1 MHFLI
6 PEDYT
11 PYIRTAIKEDIL
23 LGNTALIN
31 QIELAA
37 IGEMASY
44 LAGRYDTTK
53 IFMDILT
60 WNIALSYEA
69 DDYVYDA
76 GKIYKATAASA
87 AGIRPSVNVTQPD
100 PIWVLEDPRN
110 PIIVLRMIYIVLY
123 HAHKSL
129 PSSQI
134 PQLRIDDYDLSIK
147 WLEKVAE
154 GILNP
159 LLPEAVPTDGGIASW
174 GSETRRQN
182 RY

>member
-1 MHFLI
+1 MYLI

-23 LGNTALIN
+23 LGNTALMA
-31 QIELAA
+31 QVELAA
-37 IGEMASY
+37 VAEMNSY
-44 LAGRYDTTK
+44 LSGRYDTEK
-53 IFMDILT
+53 VFPPILP
-60 WNIALSYEA
+60 WNNAFAWEA
-69 DDYVYDA
+69 DDLVYDA
-76 GKIYKATAASA
+76 GAIYKALASNTDT
-87 AGIRPSVNVTQPD
+87 RPSTNVSQPT
-100 PIWVLEDPRN
+100 PVWAKEDPRN
-110 PIIVLRMIYIVLY
+110 PIIVLRAVYIALY

-154 GILNP
+154 GTLNP
-159 LLPEAVPTDGGIASW
+159 MLPEAVRPDTGVASW
-174 GSETRRQN
+174 GSETRRQT